1 MKKIG
6 LLPLG
11 FVLLIITTDAFALRC
26 GRQLVDIG
34 AHKIEVLKKCG
45 EPEYTDERLGLRG
58 TRWRHPPHG
67 ALQIDQYEQ
76 VVIEEW
82 IYNFGPRKF
91 KQLLLFENG
100 ILEEVHSLNY
110 GD

>member
-1 MKKIG
+1 MKKKVLLSLG
-6 LLPLG
+6 LL
-11 FVLLIITTDAFALRC
+11 FLIVTTDAFAIRC
-26 GRQLVDIG
+26 GRQIIDIG
-34 AHKIEVLKKCG
+34 AHKIEVLQKCG

-100 ILEEVHSLNY
+100 ILKEVHSLNY